1 MFAAIVR
8 VYKDLQFGQQ
18 LSSNS
23 FVFFITVIP
32 NGLTMTFNILTSGCV
47 VSHCEQTTL
56 NIFFNETFQTSTNS
70 IAITLHKLHFSML
83 AVSNYSAEIDR
94 LICSSTHYQA
104 CYEYWKQADGFIP
117 VFNSPIPVFFRQ
129 IYFQSNENE
138 ICILLYLL
146 QFSSKLDIKYML
158 RKCARV
164 FSSNSPLMLT
174 FINEWLTD
182 VFNFAKANNKIM
194 LAHF

>member
-1 MFAAIVR
+1 
-8 VYKDLQFGQQ
+8 
-18 LSSNS
+18 
-23 FVFFITVIP
+23 
-32 NGLTMTFNILTSGCV
+32 MTFNILTSGCV

-104 CYEYWKQADGFIP
+104 CYEYKIQVNCFIP
-117 VFNSPIPVFFRQ
+117 VFNSPIPVSFQQIFF
-129 IYFQSNENE
+129 YSNDND
-138 ICILLYLL
+138 ICILICLL
-146 QFSSKLDIKYML
+146 NFSSGLDTKYVL

-164 FSSNSPLMLT
+164 FPSNSPLMLK

-182 VFNFAKANNKIM
+182 VFNFAKAIKKM
-194 LAHF
+194 RPAHL